1 MTDMRDVVDAINTL
15 SDRLTNVLA
24 ETQEDRRERFVLQV
38 MGSLMGAEFVG
49 DITPAELALLSIN
62 IADALLSELDA

>member
-49 DITPAELALLSIN
+49 DIAPAELALLSID